1 MNSDCVIAIYIQPR
15 DTFFVEDWY
24 VYWSF
29 SMRSISCQVAVTGC
43 LSSSDFTKNSFAF
56 ASGDPLHSNA
66 FLPCAALAFLVTT
79 AN

>member
-1 MNSDCVIAIYIQPR
+1 VVLDVSLLLILQR
-15 DTFFVEDWY
+15 T
-24 VYWSF
+24 
-29 SMRSISCQVAVTGC
+29 
-43 LSSSDFTKNSFAF
+43 LAF

>member
-1 MNSDCVIAIYIQPR
+1 MIASLLYIYPAWEILFLLK
-15 DTFFVEDWY
+15 TGMYIGFFYEKHFL
-24 VYWSF
+24 S
-29 SMRSISCQVAVTGC
+29 SCDIRCIT
-43 LSSSDFTKNSFAF
+43 SSDFAKNSFAF